1 MSAEKLVRMDEFSL
15 MKYIKRIEIDRKH
28 RKAAIKI
35 QQWWRKVRPTRMKG
49 IKELLPLI
57 KSVSIISDWYKG
69 LKLMRKEKKMKE
81 KILVQ
86 TLKI

>member
-35 QQWWRKVRPTRMKG
+35 Q
-49 IKELLPLI
+49 
-57 KSVSIISDWYKG
+57 
-69 LKLMRKEKKMKE
+69 
-81 KILVQ
+81 
-86 TLKI
+86 